1 MNILLVNDDG
11 ISSTGLWA
19 LAGALARDHA
29 VTVVAPNTNRS
40 AVGHGLTIGTPL
52 FAHRADF
59 PHGVSAWAVNGTPA
73 DCTRLGILNFAP
85 GPIDLVIS
93 GPNKGCNLASDLPYS
108 GTVAAALEASMM
120 DVKAI
125 AVSAPREADEQQTIE
140 TFLLIFDLIDVENDF
155 TDVLNINIPDLPI
168 TDIKGL
174 RWAKLGSNRWR
185 GPYELRDSSEPDFDG
200 QSLYHL
206 PSTPPKHVP
215 GGQNDYDL
223 LLDGF
228 ITLTPLTF
236 RMDQP
241 IEGRRDIPWE

>member
-73 DCTRLGILNFAP
+73 D
-85 GPIDLVIS
+85 
-93 GPNKGCNLASDLPYS
+93 LPFS
-108 GTVAAALEASMM
+108 GTVAAALDASLM